1 MEKLQTDDMRN
12 MLDAVDDLRSVGIND
27 IIPLPQIVVC
37 GDQSSGKSSLLEAL
51 TGIPF
56 PRDAGLC
63 TRFATQFVLRRAK
76 EVSISVSIIPGTN
89 RTSEEDRKR
98 LEDFGQGKT
107 FEPTKLAELVNEA
120 TQVMGL
126 PSLSANPN
134 DRRAFS
140 YDVLSI
146 AISGPDRPSITLVDT
161 PGLIKSKGKF
171 QSAEDIKTIEKLVKS
186 YIDQDSTIL
195 LAVLSATYGHELQQI
210 PSMINK
216 AAVRTL
222 GVITKP
228 DGPGSD
234 SALESAYMDL
244 ARNQEMPL
252 GHGWHV
258 VKNRSE
264 KEMHFSASER
274 DQAEDTFFSGSKWKD
289 LGYNNIGVPA
299 LKERLATLL
308 YKHVQ
313 SAIPHLQKSLNEKL
327 EEVTNKLDE
336 LGPGR
341 GTVLEHRGLLVDI
354 ASKFQRLVDVAVDGN
369 YKKDPFFGMSPRKQS
384 AEIDTDGRRLRAHV
398 QEAHSQFSV
407 AIRRHG
413 SRFNITQTPSEW
425 DMNDNDLLGP
435 ATLIW
440 PYNGYASNQTK
451 RTYEEY
457 IAHVHSVEQ
466 RFRGVQLSGVFNPDI
481 VDELFHEQSARWSG
495 LAKGH
500 ISNVNEQCFKF
511 IGKILSQIAPRD
523 IAVRLVEN
531 VRLKLAQHKKEAL
544 LALERFL
551 LVERGVLMTY
561 DPEFTATIERIR
573 AKRLERKADE
583 GAKRPVVE
591 PPVASG
597 NFGGSPARVT
607 KVPKL
612 DTKIP
617 IKVDG
622 LAAEDALTVSW
633 VYYRS
638 QREHFIAYLTKHIIE
653 PCMVEALSKVM
664 SPKELG
670 SMTDEE
676 TYLLATEDEQL
687 VEERKSLIR
696 KKEILEQGKAK
707 FDMALKKK

>member
-126 PSLSANPN
+126 PPLSANPN

-186 YIDQDSTIL
+186 YIDQDSTII
-195 LAVLSATYGHELQQI
+195 LAVLSAT
-210 PSMINK
+210 
-216 AAVRTL
+216 
-222 GVITKP
+222 
-228 DGPGSD
+228 
-234 SALESAYMDL
+234 
-244 ARNQEMPL
+244 
-252 GHGWHV
+252 
-258 VKNRSE
+258 SE

-289 LGYNNIGVPA
+289 LGYNNIGVSA

-313 SAIPHLQKSLNEKL
+313 TAIPHLQKSLNEKL

-369 YKKDPFFGMSPRKQS
+369 YKKDPFFGMSPRKQP

-398 QEAHSQFSV
+398 QEAHGQFSV

-413 SRFNITQTPSEW
+413 SRFKITQTPSEW
-425 DMNDNDLLGP
+425 DMIDNDLLGP

-440 PYNGYASNQTK
+440 PYNGYASNQVK

-457 IAHVHSVEQ
+457 IAHVRSVEQ
-466 RFRGVQLSGVFNPDI
+466 RFRGSQLSGVFNPDI
-481 VDELFHEQSARWSG
+481 VDELVHEQSARWSG

-500 ISNVNEQCFKF
+500 ISNVNELCFKF
-511 IGKILSQIAPRD
+511 IGKIVPQIAPRD
-523 IAVRLVEN
+523 IAVRLLEN
-531 VRLKLAQHKKEAL
+531 VRLKLVQHRKEAL

-591 PPVASG
+591 SPFASG

-612 DTKIP
+612 DIKIP

-638 QREHFIAYLTKHIIE
+638 QREHFVAYLTKHIIE

>member
-1 MEKLQTDDMRN
+1 
-12 MLDAVDDLRSVGIND
+12 
-27 IIPLPQIVVC
+27 
-37 GDQSSGKSSLLEAL
+37 
-51 TGIPF
+51 
-56 PRDAGLC
+56 
-63 TRFATQFVLRRAK
+63 
-76 EVSISVSIIPGTN
+76 
-89 RTSEEDRKR
+89 
-98 LEDFGQGKT
+98 
-107 FEPTKLAELVNEA
+107 
-120 TQVMGL
+120 
-126 PSLSANPN
+126 
-134 DRRAFS
+134 
-140 YDVLSI
+140 
-146 AISGPDRPSITLVDT
+146 
-161 PGLIKSKGKF
+161 
-171 QSAEDIKTIEKLVKS
+171 
-186 YIDQDSTIL
+186 
-195 LAVLSATYGHELQQI
+195 
-210 PSMINK
+210 
-216 AAVRTL
+216 
-222 GVITKP
+222 
-228 DGPGSD
+228 
-234 SALESAYMDL
+234 
-244 ARNQEMPL
+244 
-252 GHGWHV
+252 
-258 VKNRSE
+258 
-264 KEMHFSASER
+264 

-511 IGKILSQIAPRD
+511 IGKILSRIAPRD

-612 DTKIP
+612 DIKIP

>member
-1 MEKLQTDDMRN
+1 MASGSQKADGCASSQASAL
-12 MLDAVDDLRSVGIND
+12 AS
-27 IIPLPQIVVC
+27 LP
-37 GDQSSGKSSLLEAL
+37 
-51 TGIPF
+51 
-56 PRDAGLC
+56 
-63 TRFATQFVLRRAK
+63 
-76 EVSISVSIIPGTN
+76 N
-89 RTSEEDRKR
+89 RKR

-126 PSLSANPN
+126 PPLSANPN

-186 YIDQDSTIL
+186 CIDQDSTIL

-274 DQAEDTFFSGSKWKD
+274 DQAEDTFFSGSK
-289 LGYNNIGVPA
+289 
-299 LKERLATLL
+299 
-308 YKHVQ
+308 
-313 SAIPHLQKSLNEKL
+313 
-327 EEVTNKLDE
+327 
-336 LGPGR
+336 

-457 IAHVHSVEQ
+457 IAHVHSIEQ

-511 IGKILSQIAPRD
+511 IGKILWQIAPRD
-523 IAVRLVEN
+523 IAVRLLEN
-531 VRLKLAQHKKEAL
+531 VRLKLVQHRKEAL

-551 LVERGVLMTY
+551 LVERGVLMTH
-561 DPEFTATIERIR
+561 DPEFTATIERTR

-591 PPVASG
+591 SPFASG

-612 DTKIP
+612 DIKIP

-638 QREHFIAYLTKHIIE
+638 QREHFVAYLTKHIIE